1 MRSSTNIKIDA
12 VITWVDGDDPQHQAK
27 REKHTDKA
35 KPVPAGAKPTRF
47 SSLDEIVFCILSI
60 AKYAPFFNKI
70 YIVTDNQ
77 TPQIFD
83 ALSKHF
89 PDQVGKIEIV
99 DHTVIF
105 QGYENNLPTFNSL
118 SIESLLH
125 KIPNLS
131 ENYIYFN
138 DDFFLVRPCD
148 ESDWFDGGTVIL
160 DGKML
165 SKIYGI
171 LDSIISA
178 IKDLLKIP
186 LSARRISSKTGQ
198 RITAQLA
205 GYTGSFFNN
214 SHAPLAVRKSTL
226 ATFFSQNPNILKN
239 NISYRFRSSEQIIPI
254 TLSNHLDLANSTAKF
269 GKKGRLVYAQGGR
282 GAEKKALQ
290 KIGNIEDN
298 PTVKFFCIQSLDEA
312 SPEVQKIYLDWL
324 AARMMPE

>member
-1 MRSSTNIKIDA
+1 MKSPTSNKIDA
-12 VITWVDGDDPQHQAK
+12 VVTWVDGDDPQHRLK

-35 KPVPAGAKPTRF
+35 KPIPAGAKSTRF

-70 YIVTDNQ
+70 YIVTDDQ
-77 TPQIFD
+77 IPPIFD
-83 ALSKHF
+83 AVKEYF
-89 PDQVGKIEIV
+89 PEQVDKIEIV
-99 DHTVIF
+99 NHKVIF

-148 ESDWFDGGTVIL
+148 ESDWFDGETVIL

-171 LDSIISA
+171 LDKIIST
-178 IKDLLKIP
+178 IKDMLRIP

-198 RITAQLA
+198 LITARLA

-226 ATFFSQNPNILKN
+226 ATFFSEPK
-239 NISYRFRSSEQIIPI
+239 YVEQQY
-254 TLSNHLDLANSTAKF
+254 F
-269 GKKGRLVYAQGGR
+269 
-282 GAEKKALQ
+282 LQ
-290 KIGNIEDN
+290 VPK
-298 PTVKFFCIQSLDEA
+298 
-312 SPEVQKIYLDWL
+312 
-324 AARMMPE
+324 